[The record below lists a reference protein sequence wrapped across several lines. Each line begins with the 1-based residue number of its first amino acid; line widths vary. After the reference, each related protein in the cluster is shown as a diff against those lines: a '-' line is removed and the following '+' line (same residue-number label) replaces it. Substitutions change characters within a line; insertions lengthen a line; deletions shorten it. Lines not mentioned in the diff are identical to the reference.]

1 MWPEPYTSVMS
12 ESVEPDRAEPSEDED
27 EPPWILSVAGDVG
40 IKLAVV
46 SLLTTVVGIAAMYLN
61 VYPYGRL
68 LLTVSLAG
76 VSVAMVLAVAYQAY
90 VGDATVSEDLAP

>member
-1 MWPEPYTSVMS
+1 MS
-12 ESVEPDRAEPSEDED
+12 ESVEPERVERSEDD
-27 EPPWILSVAGDVG
+27 DDDPPWILSVAGDVG

-46 SLLTTVVGIAAMYLN
+46 SLLTTIVGIVAMYLN

-76 VSVAMVLAVAYQAY
+76 VSVAMVFAVAYQAY
-90 VGDATVSEDLAP
+90 VGDATVSQDIEP